1 MAVVNYVFGKYEKN
15 LMVQLKDFELD
26 FLVSQA
32 RQLFRISQQQ
42 PVVLGL
48 EKEGINDTLLI
59 RNTQLEEVM
68 QQTLGM

>member
-48 EKEGINDTLLI
+48 EKEGKNDTLLI
-59 RNTQLEEVM
+59 RNTQLEEIM